1 MSESRKIVKVEI
13 VMLVPENDE
22 NQEWIKELIV
32 GNLDNETI
40 ILYKE
45 SEIKNANVIS

>member
-1 MSESRKIVKVEI
+1 MNKMKKIVKIEI

-22 NQEWIKELIV
+22 NQQWIKDLII

-45 SEIKNANVIS
+45 SEIKQ